1 MSTTAL
7 RARTRAK
14 VGKFFEEIAVGDL
27 LVDETLDAQ
36 RIFQPTWANKLEGIW
51 DPDVLL
57 PAIVSLREDGCYYT
71 LDGQHSNAV
80 AVRVEGP
87 EFRRDCMV
95 YEGLSKEQEAKLFL
109 SANRDRKPVRPFD
122 NFRVALTARDPLA
135 MQVNSEVTARG
146 LEISNGTSTNRV
158 GAVQALLAIG
168 AKRVGLVERVLTVA
182 EGAWGRGEASWD
194 NMMLRALAI
203 VLDVNWAG
211 VDDKRL
217 VKSLQSAQVGQWK
230 QAAIAAA
237 PGGGGSVSRSTP
249 LAMAICNK
257 YNVRLKVEN
266 YIGIGS

>member
-1 MSTTAL
+1 MPAATATKTTTTTV
-7 RARTRAK
+7 RK
-14 VGKFFEEIAVGDL
+14 YFDEIPVGDL
-27 LVDETLDAQ
+27 QVDENLDAQ

-57 PAIVSLREDGCYYT
+57 PAIVSKRKDGCYYT

-87 EFRRDCMV
+87 GFKRDCMV
-95 YEGLSKEQEAKLFL
+95 YVGLTPEKEAKLFL
-109 SANRDRKPVRPFD
+109 SANRDRKPVRPYD

-135 MQVNSEVTARG
+135 MQVNAEVTARK
-146 LEISNGTSTNRV
+146 LEVSNGTSTNRV

-168 AKRVGLVERVLTVA
+168 AKRAGLVERVLTVS
-182 EGAWGRGEASWD
+182 EGAWGRGEVSWD
-194 NMMLRALAI
+194 NMMLRALSI
-203 VLDVNWAG
+203 VLDVNWDAI
-211 VDDKRL
+211 DDKRL
-217 VKSLQSAQVGQWK
+217 IKALQSAQVGQWK

-249 LAMAICNK
+249 LAMAIVNK

-266 YIGIGS
+266 YIGI